1 MFTQR
6 LLQNLLIILL
16 LVFLA
21 LGVLW
26 AVVSGSR
33 AGKSAVILKNAAALK
48 DGLQYF
54 QADQNRYPTA
64 VEFKD
69 RNIMLNY
76 FSAFPP
82 QTLPGGSCTQ
92 TFDYSSPT
100 AKTFELDFCLP
111 KAKAGF
117 LAGWNKIKNN

>member
-1 MFTQR
+1 MFSQK
-6 LLQNLLIILL
+6 LLQNLLIGL
-16 LVFLA
+16 LVVLLC
-21 LGVLW
+21 LGIFW
-26 AVVSGSR
+26 AFVAGTR
-33 AGKSAVILKNAAALK
+33 AGKSAVILKNTAALK

-69 RNIMLNY
+69 GNIMLNY

-82 QTLPGGSCTQ
+82 LTLTGGSCTT
-92 TFDYSSPT
+92 TFDYQSPT

-111 KAKAGF
+111 KASQGF
-117 LAGWNKIKNN
+117 SAGWNKIKN